1 MFRLAVDL
9 RPLLERHESG
19 VTHYAKAL
27 VHEFLQRGDLV
38 ELDLFY
44 QARTR
49 CEALHHLFP
58 QVRHIPLSNTR
69 FHLRCLLGF
78 PTLPEAYFPH
88 KPDLIWIP
96 DRRPFYRTT
105 IPLVMTVHDKVPE
118 LYPSTLSWKSRLWHL
133 IFPLRRL
140 LRLCSGLLVP
150 TFTISQA
157 LQTKLPKEVTY
168 EGAELEKATE
178 PTFLSKKFP
187 KRFYL
192 MISPSDPR
200 KRLDW
205 VLRLA
210 ERFPKENFV
219 IIGLKKQDKRF
230 ASIRLRKRSNLFPFS
245 QITEGE
251 KAWFL
256 RRAKAL
262 LALSRYEGF
271 DLPVLEAVAAKCPV
285 IMSDISVHNE
295 LYKNALMVRSF
306 QELEQAVQRLRT
318 FNAPVPQPRGRYTWE
333 AAAQRSL
340 LFFLRILFYK
350 NRKSG
355 CHGNRHDHSHN
366 TECFQT
372 GHHG

>member
-27 VHEFLQRGDLV
+27 VREFLKRGDLV

-49 CEALHHLFP
+49 YEPLHQIFP
-58 QVRHIPLSNTR
+58 QVRHIPFSNTR
-69 FHLRCLLGF
+69 FHLQCLLRF
-78 PTLPEAYFPH
+78 PVLPEGYFLQ

-96 DRRPFYRTT
+96 DRRPFYKTS

-118 LYPSTLSWKSRLWHL
+118 LYASTLSWKSRLWHL

-140 LRLCSGLLVP
+140 LKLCSGLLVP
-150 TFTISQA
+150 TFTVSQA
-157 LQTKLPKEVTY
+157 LRVNIPKEVTY
-168 EGAELEKATE
+168 EGAELERAIE
-178 PTFLSKKFP
+178 PVYLNKHFP
-187 KRFYL
+187 KQFYL

-205 VLRLA
+205 MLRLA
-210 ERFPKENFV
+210 ERFPKEAFV
-219 IIGLKKQDKRF
+219 IIGFKKQDKRF
-230 ASIRLRKRSNLFPFS
+230 AALHLKKRSNLFIFS
-245 QITEGE
+245 QVTEGE

-271 DLPVLEAVAAKCPV
+271 DLPVLEAVRAKCPV
-285 IMSDISVHNE
+285 ILSDISVHNE
-295 LYKNALMVRSF
+295 LYKNALMVRRF
-306 QELEQAVQRLRT
+306 EELEYEIQRLRT
-318 FNAPVPQPRGRYTWE
+318 SKAPVPQVRGHYTWK
-333 AAAQRSL
+333 AAAERSL
-340 LFFLRILFYK
+340 LFFLRILLHK
-350 NRKSG
+350 
-355 CHGNRHDHSHN
+355 D
-366 TECFQT
+366 
-372 GHHG
+372 